1 MRSKEKRLE
10 RYKSCPPA
18 HFSRWRFRV
27 HFFALRFIF
36 RPVLVLARRPK
47 VCGRENVPKGGSFIV
62 VSNHIDTFDPIQISH
77 AVDYPIAYVAK
88 KELFGNLAMA
98 EFYRFMGCF
107 ALDREHPSTASLKS
121 AFNVLRSRAGWALG
135 MFPEGTRSHTNG
147 LLPLKKGVGSIAQ
160 KTRLPILPVGIQK
173 NNSGRFILLIGK
185 LITEV
190 SDADATHRKVQEAL
204 VNLTDPE
211 LGREALASGG
221 RTLAGAVRR

>member
-1 MRSKEKRLE
+1 MSLKEKKLE
-10 RYKSCPPA
+10 RYKSCTPR
-18 HFSRWRFRV
+18 HFSRWRFYF
-27 HFFALRFIF
+27 HLFALRFIF

-47 VCGRENVPKGGSFIV
+47 VYGQENVPRGGPFIV

-88 KELFGNLAMA
+88 KELFGNLPMA

-107 ALDREHPSTASLKS
+107 ALDRERPGGASLKS

-135 MFPEGTRSHTNG
+135 MFPEGTRSHTNE

-173 NNSGRFILLIGK
+173 NVEGRFILIIGK
-185 LITEV
+185 LIRDV
-190 SDADATHRKVQEAL
+190 SDAEATHRKVSEAL
-204 VNLTDPE
+204 VSLTDPA
-211 LGREALASGG
+211 LGREAMASGG
-221 RTLAGAVRR
+221 RGFAKAG